1 MKQIIKIFLFSLFL
15 SNYALAVEFRG
26 VGSVTYEDSWPSNEK
41 KNQYL
46 NEAKNKACTD
56 AFKKYVSSMEE
67 SKRLIFTSIEKQI
80 YANLNNYISCN
91 TVVEEN
97 IDEKNK
103 KVTAVMKANIDTTR
117 LDIEITKNSK
127 VFAAESGDKVSIVV
141 FFYSRTKSAQR
152 SFDDKVSKGKE
163 VEIEEKEKQS
173 GVSSKTTETTGGS
186 TLRRASVN
194 EFTVLPD
201 DSIKIMAGMQERFT
215 KSRFKIY
222 QPRNVLRSEFLK
234 ADKRITKSLEA
245 GQSIPDDVLL
255 EVEDAL
261 IEKKINYYVMA
272 YFDVGLPL
280 TDQATGNKAIIVTLS
295 FAQITDLGGD
305 FPSALG
311 TISGVQMKG
320 EGATEDS
327 AKANA
332 LNLASIE
339 TGKRLIDLI
348 NSKGAGVK

>member
-1 MKQIIKIFLFSLFL
+1 MKQVIKIFLFSLLL
-15 SNYALAVEFRG
+15 SSYALAVEFRG
-26 VGSVTYEDSWPSNEK
+26 VGSVTYEDSWPSKEK
-41 KNQYL
+41 INQYL
-46 NEAKNKACTD
+46 DEAKSKACAS
-56 AFKKYVSSMEE
+56 AFKKYVSTMEE
-67 SKRLIFTSIEKQI
+67 SKRLIFTSIEKKI

-127 VFAAESGDKVSIVV
+127 VFAAKSSDKLSIVV

-152 SFDDKVSKGKE
+152 SFDDKVSKGRE
-163 VEIEEKEKQS
+163 VEIKEQEKQD
-173 GVSSKTTETTGGS
+173 GVSSKTIETTGGS
-186 TLRRASVN
+186 TLKKASVS

-222 QPRNVLRSEFLK
+222 QPRNVLRSQFLK
-234 ADKRITKSLEA
+234 ADKRIVESLES
-245 GQSIPDDVLL
+245 GKSIPDDVLL
-255 EVEDAL
+255 EVEDSL
-261 IEKKINYYVMA
+261 IAKKINYYVMA

-280 TDQATGNKAIIVTLS
+280 TDQATGNKAVIVTLS
-295 FAQITDLGGD
+295 FAQITNLGGD

-320 EGATEDS
+320 MGATEDS

>member
-1 MKQIIKIFLFSLFL
+1 
-15 SNYALAVEFRG
+15 
-26 VGSVTYEDSWPSNEK
+26 
-41 KNQYL
+41 
-46 NEAKNKACTD
+46 
-56 AFKKYVSSMEE
+56 
-67 SKRLIFTSIEKQI
+67 
-80 YANLNNYISCN
+80 
-91 TVVEEN
+91 
-97 IDEKNK
+97 
-103 KVTAVMKANIDTTR
+103 MKANIDTTR

-186 TLRRASVN
+186 TLKRASVN

-261 IEKKINYYVMA
+261 IAKKIDYYVMA

-320 EGATEDS
+320 EGTTEDS

-348 NSKGAGVK
+348 NSKGAGVR